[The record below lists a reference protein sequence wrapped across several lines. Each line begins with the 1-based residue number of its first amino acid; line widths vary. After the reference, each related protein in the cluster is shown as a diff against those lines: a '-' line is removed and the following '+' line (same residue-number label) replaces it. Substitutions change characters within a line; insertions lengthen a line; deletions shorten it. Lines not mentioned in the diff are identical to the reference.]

1 MKATLSRLLSS
12 KFEKSFIQ
20 PFIRYH
26 SRFLPLSGTGNL
38 PWPMDYLYLYKHQPG
53 VQCELGPEA
62 NIGKV
67 SSVATRMWKSLLQDR
82 KMVNSNHTHEREL
95 GKVKS
100 YG

>member
-1 MKATLSRLLSS
+1 MIYQLTNEYLFLLV
-12 KFEKSFIQ
+12 
-20 PFIRYH
+20 PHMYV
-26 SRFLPLSGTGNL
+26 
-38 PWPMDYLYLYKHQPG
+38 YKHQPG

-67 SSVATRMWKSLLQDR
+67 SSVASRMWKSLLQDR
-82 KMVNSNHTHEREL
+82 RMVNTNYTHQREL